1 MVVLNTFSIIIAVR
15 VLTCNTVYQFVCNQ
29 IMVRFTYH
37 FKTVGP
43 QYGTCFMSS
52 FRHQEFG
59 GGFYICGKLVDPIPR
74 YILAKFHFHDL

>member
-1 MVVLNTFSIIIAVR
+1 LSLHGTLCISLYA
-15 VLTCNTVYQFVCNQ
+15 LSSEHQ

-43 QYGTCFMSS
+43 QYGTCFVSD

-59 GGFYICGKLVDPIPR
+59 GSFYICGKLVDPTPR